1 MAFGSRRA
9 LWLVGLS
16 FVACRYGYQELAGDP
31 LTLGGGSS
39 SGGSKSSTTTQ
50 AAGGSADSA
59 GAPTDA
65 AGGEAAP
72 GSGGEGATSGGT
84 TNGGSTSGGGSEQ
97 GGATQGGTA
106 QGGSPQGGAAQGGTA
121 QGGTAQGGS
130 AQGGTAPL
138 GGAPNCGNSV
148 ALTSNASPSVAP
160 PVTCTYPGAL
170 VCDDFEG
177 TQKPY
182 WTVIANAPALGSL
195 QDCEV
200 HGGTRA
206 LWAQPADAASPLQVQ
221 EQLSPTVGS
230 GSLFVRSFIYLP
242 SAQTLPTWTV
252 LYEVWDSPSSWTNK
266 ISIDLQPD
274 ATVTLNNWTGSGQSK
289 TSLANSAALISRDKW
304 VCLELEIVVSKTTGA
319 TRLYLDDVQVITS
332 VGNIRTRGNK
342 DFCTLSM
349 GAVSGDN
356 PISLYQDDLVVATQ
370 RIGCK

>member
-9 LWLVGLS
+9 LWLLGLS
-16 FVACRYGYQELAGDP
+16 FVACRYGYQELASDP
-31 LTLGGGSS
+31 LTLGGSS
-39 SGGSKSSTTTQ
+39 SNGGSKSSTTQ
-50 AAGGSADSA
+50 ATGGSVDSA
-59 GAPTDA
+59 GAPSDMPGA
-65 AGGEAAP
+65 AGEAAP
-72 GSGGEGATSGGT
+72 GSAGEGTTSGGT
-84 TNGGSTSGGGSEQ
+84 TSGGTTSNGGS
-97 GGATQGGTA
+97 
-106 QGGSPQGGAAQGGTA
+106 AQGGTA
-121 QGGTAQGGS
+121 QGGTAQGGTAQGGTAQGGT

-138 GGAPNCGNSV
+138 GGAPNCGNSIAV
-148 ALTSNASPSVAP
+148 TSNATPTVAP
-160 PVTCTYPGAL
+160 PVTCAYPGAL

-182 WTVIANAPALGSL
+182 WTVIANAPALASL

-200 HGGTRA
+200 HGGTQA
-206 LWAQPADAASPLQVQ
+206 LWAQPANAASPIQVQ
-221 EQLSPTVGS
+221 EQLSPTVAS

-242 SAQTLPTWTV
+242 SGQTLPSWTV

-274 ATVTLNNWTGSGQSK
+274 ATVTLNNWAGAGQSK
-289 TSLANSAALISRDKW
+289 TSLADSAALIPRDKW
-304 VCLELEIVVSKTTGA
+304 VCMELEIVVSKTTGA

-349 GAVSGDN
+349 GAVSGDS
-356 PISLYQDDLVVATQ
+356 PLSLYQDDLVVATQ